1 VSSGLSE
8 RTRRLRVWSRLLVVL
23 RLLAVVL
30 SLQLSGVGEP
40 LTELVCAVACDVPCH
55 HDDESSRDGPCNDC
69 PPGCPSCHCA
79 NALVSIVPASPAALL
94 DAQLLEQPT
103 QLRFSEQ
110 APPSPELSGLFR
122 PPQHDSVSS

>member
-1 VSSGLSE
+1 MSSALSE

-30 SLQLSGVGEP
+30 SLQLSGIGEP

-55 HDDESSRDGPCNDC
+55 HDDESSQDAPCNDC

-79 NALVSIVPASPAALL
+79 NALVSIVPAPSAALL
-94 DAQLLEQPT
+94 EAQLLAQPI
-103 QLRFSEQ
+103 QLQFSEQ
-110 APPSPELSGLFR
+110 APCSPELSGLFR
-122 PPQHDSVSS
+122 PPQRDSVSV